1 MFTRRHGLRAALAL
15 AAVAVI
21 AAACSSNSNGSGN
34 SNSASKKTL
43 TVWSMP
49 GELPPTMRA
58 ALTKEFQSTHK
69 NVKVKYEDQEWNGI
83 QAKTITALGSN
94 TPPDVIEFGNTYT
107 ASFAD
112 GLVDLSGKAADL
124 GKSTWFTG
132 MADSATVDG
141 KTMAVPYLAG
151 ARVVLYRTDMF
162 TQAGISTP
170 PTTLDEF
177 TADAAKLMT
186 KFGSNPKFSAL
197 YYPGQYWYGALPF
210 VWDAGGDI
218 ATQSGGKWTGTLD
231 SPQSI
236 QGLTTLK
243 NLVARFSKAPADKNE
258 VNQFQTLA
266 DGTAAMV
273 IDQAFQIPAILKANP
288 KLTTSDIGTFPL
300 PGQSGPAPVF
310 AGGSNVG
317 ISAAS
322 KNQDLAFDY
331 VKLMTSPKFEG
342 MMADEAG
349 LLPNTT
355 TLSNL
360 GDSNPTVAVNLAAL
374 KNSRFVPSA
383 PNWGSVEGKTIIP
396 DMLENIFTG
405 KRSVAD
411 AAKKASEEITT
422 ELNSN

>member
-1 MFTRRHGLRAALAL
+1 MFTRRHGLRAVLAV

-21 AAACSSNSNGSGN
+21 AAACSSNNGSTG
-34 SNSASKKTL
+34 NSASKKTL
-43 TVWSMP
+43 TIWSMP
-49 GELPPTMRA
+49 GELPPKMRA
-58 ALTKEFQSTHK
+58 ALTEEFQNTHR
-69 NVKVKYEDQEWNGI
+69 NVKVNYEDQEWSGI

-112 GLVDLSGKAADL
+112 GLVDLSGKASGL
-124 GKSTWFTG
+124 GKSSWFTG

-141 KTMAVPYLAG
+141 KTVAVPYLSG

-170 PTTLDEF
+170 PTTLAEF
-177 TADAAKLMT
+177 TADAGKLMA
-186 KFGSNPKFSAL
+186 KFGANPKFSAL

-210 VWDAGGDI
+210 IWDAGGDI
-218 ATQSGGKWTGTLD
+218 ATQSGGKWTGALD

-243 NLVARFSKAPADKNE
+243 NLVASFSKAPKDKNE

-288 KLTTSDIGTFPL
+288 KLAPTDIATFPL
-300 PGQSGPAPVF
+300 PGVSGPAPVF

-322 KNQDLAFDY
+322 KNQSLALDY
-331 VKLMTSPKFEG
+331 VKLMTSPKYEK
-342 MMADEAG
+342 MMANEAG

-355 TLSNL
+355 TLTTL
-360 GDSNPTVAVNLAAL
+360 GDSNPTLAVNFAAL
-374 KNSRFVPSA
+374 KNSKFVPSA
-383 PNWGSVEGKTIIP
+383 ANWGSVEGKTIIP

-422 ELNSN
+422 ELNAN